1 MYISYNEWMKNDSLL
16 AISPLDG
23 RYSDINNELRH
34 ITSEYGL
41 IKNRLFIEIE
51 WFKHLA
57 NTPKIRELPKLSIKN
72 TRYLDDLV
80 INFSLNDAKRV
91 KSIEKRTNHDVKA
104 IEYFLKDK
112 FSVIKSLNKYSE
124 FVHFACT
131 SEDINNLSY
140 SLMIKD
146 ASNLVS
152 SNVDGLLKNLKSKAK
167 MYANIAMLSRTH
179 GQTASPTTMGKEFA
193 NFIYRINV
201 INKSLNK
208 TPLNGKING
217 AVGNFNAHTV
227 AYPEVNWELISKKF
241 VNKLGLQLNTH
252 TTQVEPKDSIA
263 ELFLH
268 YVRLNNVL
276 IDLSRD
282 IWGYIS
288 LSYFKQK
295 LKKGEI
301 GSSTMPHKVNP
312 IDFENAEGN
321 LGIANS
327 NFLHLSNSIVIS
339 RWQRDLTD
347 STVMR
352 NIGLCFGHTNLA
364 LSSLMKG
371 LNKLELNK
379 NQIESDLNNSWEVL
393 TEAIQTIFRKYLV
406 KDGYEIMKE
415 LSRGKKIVKEDLH
428 ILIDKID
435 IPLEDKEMLK
445 DLTPS
450 SYTGIAKVLAK
461 RLKES

>member
-1 MYISYNEWMKNDSLL
+1 
-16 AISPLDG
+16 
-23 RYSDINNELRH
+23 
-34 ITSEYGL
+34 
-41 IKNRLFIEIE
+41 
-51 WFKHLA
+51 
-57 NTPKIRELPKLSIKN
+57 
-72 TRYLDDLV
+72 
-80 INFSLNDAKRV
+80 
-91 KSIEKRTNHDVKA
+91 
-104 IEYFLKDK
+104 
-112 FSVIKSLNKYSE
+112 
-124 FVHFACT
+124 
-131 SEDINNLSY
+131 
-140 SLMIKD
+140 
-146 ASNLVS
+146 
-152 SNVDGLLKNLKSKAK
+152 
-167 MYANIAMLSRTH
+167 
-179 GQTASPTTMGKEFA
+179 
-193 NFIYRINV
+193 
-201 INKSLNK
+201 
-208 TPLNGKING
+208 
-217 AVGNFNAHTV
+217 
-227 AYPEVNWELISKKF
+227 
-241 VNKLGLQLNTH
+241 
-252 TTQVEPKDSIA
+252 
-263 ELFLH
+263 
-268 YVRLNNVL
+268 
-276 IDLSRD
+276 
-282 IWGYIS
+282 
-288 LSYFKQK
+288 
-295 LKKGEI
+295 
-301 GSSTMPHKVNP
+301 MPQKVNP
-312 IDFENAEGN
+312 IDFDNAEGN

-445 DLTPS
+445 SLTPS